1 VWRRTRYPTQKF
13 IGPGS
18 LHSFSFGCIVE
29 DAAENIAQISAIT
42 MGSGAFISS
51 SAVELMTTPAMT
63 AAMAKAGKSA
73 RKYKATNALFL
84 SSDLA
89 IISP

>member
-1 VWRRTRYPTQKF
+1 
-13 IGPGS
+13 
-18 LHSFSFGCIVE
+18 
-29 DAAENIAQISAIT
+29 

-51 SAVELMTTPAMT
+51 SAVELVTTPAMT

-73 RKYKATNALFL
+73 REYKATNALFL

>member
-51 SAVELMTTPAMT
+51 SAVELMTT
-63 AAMAKAGKSA
+63 
-73 RKYKATNALFL
+73 LQ
-84 SSDLA
+84 
-89 IISP
+89 